1 MQELNHKFCIAP
13 MMQCTDIHDRYLMRL
28 ITKKSFLYTEM
39 VTTGAIIH
47 GNATHQL
54 DFNKSIESPVALQLG
69 GSNPDELAKCSEIA
83 ESMGYDEI
91 NLNLGCPS
99 ERVQKGSFGACL
111 MIEPKLV
118 QRCLNAMK
126 QSVSIP
132 VTAKCRTG
140 IDKIEDYDFLQSFVE
155 GIANQNISTIII
167 HARNA
172 ILKGLS
178 PRQNRTIPP
187 LKYDYVYRIKE
198 DFPEL
203 EIIINGGIDSLTEAK
218 DHLQNVDGVML
229 GRAPYDNP
237 MMLDDVDS
245 EIFGEPK
252 KQILRLDILKE
263 YLTYLEELN
272 DPKIRLNQVL
282 KHIYGLNKGL
292 KNARKYR
299 YEINQIMK
307 EGNLSGSFERL
318 SSYLA

>member
-1 MQELNHKFCIAP
+1 

-54 DFNKSIESPVALQLG
+54 EFNKSIESPVALQLG

-118 QRCLNAMK
+118 QKCLNAMK

-140 IDKIEDYDFLQSFVE
+140 IDKIEDYDFLRCFIE
-155 GIANQNISTIII
+155 GIANQNIATIII

-203 EIIINGGIDSLTEAK
+203 QIIINGGIDSLTVAK

-237 MMLDDVDS
+237 MMLEDVDS

-252 KQILRLDILKE
+252 KQILRLNILKE
-263 YLTYLEELN
+263 YLTYLEEL
-272 DPKIRLNQVL
+272 DGPKIRLNQVL

>member
-1 MQELNHKFCIAP
+1 

-111 MIEPKLV
+111 MIEPNLV

-155 GIANQNISTIII
+155 GIANQNIATIII

-237 MMLDDVDS
+237 MMLHDVDS
-245 EIFGEPK
+245 DIFGEPK

-263 YLTYLEELN
+263 YLTYLEELD

>member
-1 MQELNHKFCIAP
+1 
-13 MMQCTDIHDRYLMRL
+13 MMHCTDVHDRYLMRL

-39 VTTGAIIH
+39 VSTGAIIH
-47 GNATHQL
+47 GNAMHQL
-54 DFNKSIESPVALQLG
+54 RFNKSIESPVALQLG
-69 GSNPDELAKCSEIA
+69 GSNPDELAKCSEMA

-118 QRCLNAMK
+118 ERCLNAMK

-140 IDKIEDYDFLQSFVE
+140 IDKIEDYDFLRSFVE
-155 GIANQNISTIII
+155 SIANQNILTIII

-178 PRQNRTIPP
+178 PRQNRSIPP
-187 LKYDYVYRIKE
+187 LKYNYVYQIKK

-203 EIIINGGIDSLTEAK
+203 EIVINGGIDSMSEAK
-218 DHLQNVDGVML
+218 NHLQKVDGVML
-229 GRAPYDNP
+229 GRTPYDNP
-237 MMLDDVDS
+237 MMLEDVDS

-252 KQILRLDILKE
+252 KKILRLDILKE
-263 YLTYLEELN
+263 YLNYLEELN

-318 SSYLA
+318 SSFLT

>member
-1 MQELNHKFCIAP
+1 
-13 MMQCTDIHDRYLMRL
+13 
-28 ITKKSFLYTEM
+28 
-39 VTTGAIIH
+39 
-47 GNATHQL
+47 
-54 DFNKSIESPVALQLG
+54 
-69 GSNPDELAKCSEIA
+69 
-83 ESMGYDEI
+83 MGYDEI

-111 MIEPKLV
+111 MIEPNLV

-155 GIANQNISTIII
+155 GIANQNIATIII

-203 EIIINGGIDSLTEAK
+203 EIIINGGIGSLTEAK

-237 MMLDDVDS
+237 MMLEDVDS
-245 EIFGEPK
+245 EIYGEPK
-252 KQILRLDILKE
+252 KQILRLDILRE
-263 YLTYLEELN
+263 YLTYLEELD

-318 SSYLA
+318 STYLA

>member
-1 MQELNHKFCIAP
+1 

-111 MIEPKLV
+111 MIEPNLV

-155 GIANQNISTIII
+155 GIANQNIATIII

-318 SSYLA
+318 STYLA

>member
-1 MQELNHKFCIAP
+1 
-13 MMQCTDIHDRYLMRL
+13 MMQCTDIHDRFLMRL

-54 DFNKSIESPVALQLG
+54 EFNKSIESPVALQLG

-140 IDKIEDYDFLQSFVE
+140 IDKIEDYDFLRSFVE
-155 GIANQNISTIII
+155 GIANQNITTIII

-187 LKYDYVYRIKE
+187 LKYNYVYRIKE

-203 EIIINGGIDSLTEAK
+203 EIIINGGIDSLTETK
-218 DHLQNVDGVML
+218 NHLHKVDGVML

-237 MMLDDVDS
+237 MMLGDVDS

-263 YLTYLEELN
+263 YLNYLKELD
-272 DPKIRLNQVL
+272 DPNIRLNQVL

-292 KNARKYR
+292 KNAKKYR

>member
-1 MQELNHKFCIAP
+1 
-13 MMQCTDIHDRYLMRL
+13 
-28 ITKKSFLYTEM
+28 M

-155 GIANQNISTIII
+155 GIANQNIATIII

-263 YLTYLEELN
+263 YLTYLEELD

>member
-1 MQELNHKFCIAP
+1 
-13 MMQCTDIHDRYLMRL
+13 
-28 ITKKSFLYTEM
+28 M

-54 DFNKSIESPVALQLG
+54 DFNKPIESPVALQLG

-83 ESMGYDEI
+83 ENMGYDEI

-140 IDKIEDYDFLQSFVE
+140 IDKIEDYAFLQSFVE

-245 EIFGEPK
+245 EIFGMPK

-263 YLTYLEELN
+263 YLTYLEELD

-318 SSYLA
+318 SSFLA

>member
-1 MQELNHKFCIAP
+1 

-203 EIIINGGIDSLTEAK
+203 EIIINGGIDSLTEAN

-237 MMLDDVDS
+237 MMLEDVDS

-252 KQILRLDILKE
+252 KQILRLDILKK
-263 YLTYLEELN
+263 YLSYLEELD

-307 EGNLSGSFERL
+307 EGNLTGSFERL

>member
-1 MQELNHKFCIAP
+1 

-111 MIEPKLV
+111 MIEPNLV

-155 GIANQNISTIII
+155 GIANQNIATIII

-203 EIIINGGIDSLTEAK
+203 EIIINGGIGSLTEAK

-237 MMLDDVDS
+237 MMLHDVDS
-245 EIFGEPK
+245 DIFGEPK

-263 YLTYLEELN
+263 YLTYLEQLN

>member
-1 MQELNHKFCIAP
+1 

-111 MIEPKLV
+111 MIEPNLV
-118 QRCLNAMK
+118 QRCLNVMK

-155 GIANQNISTIII
+155 GIANQNIATIIM

-263 YLTYLEELN
+263 YLTYLEELD

>member
-1 MQELNHKFCIAP
+1 

-83 ESMGYDEI
+83 ENMGYDEI

-140 IDKIEDYDFLQSFVE
+140 IDKIEDYDFLRSFVE
-155 GIANQNISTIII
+155 GIANQNIATIII

-203 EIIINGGIDSLTEAK
+203 KIIINGGIDSLVEAK

-237 MMLDDVDS
+237 MMLEDVDS
-245 EIFGEPK
+245 EIYGEPK
-252 KQILRLDILKE
+252 KQILRLDILRE
-263 YLTYLEELN
+263 YLTYLEELD

-307 EGNLSGSFERL
+307 EGKLSGSFERL

>member
-1 MQELNHKFCIAP
+1 

-245 EIFGEPK
+245 EIFGKPK

-307 EGNLSGSFERL
+307 EGNLLGSFERL

>member
-1 MQELNHKFCIAP
+1 

-83 ESMGYDEI
+83 ENMGYDEI

-237 MMLDDVDS
+237 MLLGDVDS

-252 KQILRLDILKE
+252 KQILRIDILKE
-263 YLTYLEELN
+263 YLNYLKELD
-272 DPKIRLNQVL
+272 DPNIRLNQVL

-299 YEINQIMK
+299 YEINQIIK

-318 SSYLA
+318 SSYLF

>member
-1 MQELNHKFCIAP
+1 

-140 IDKIEDYDFLQSFVE
+140 IDKIEDYDFLRCFIE
-155 GIANQNISTIII
+155 GIANQNIATIII

-203 EIIINGGIDSLTEAK
+203 EIIINGGINSLIEAK

-263 YLTYLEELN
+263 YLTYLEELD

>member
-1 MQELNHKFCIAP
+1 

-203 EIIINGGIDSLTEAK
+203 EIIINGGINSLTEAK

-245 EIFGEPK
+245 EIFGKPK

>member
-1 MQELNHKFCIAP
+1 

-111 MIEPKLV
+111 MIEPNLV

-155 GIANQNISTIII
+155 GIANQNIATIII

-203 EIIINGGIDSLTEAK
+203 KIIINGGIDSLVEAK

-263 YLTYLEELN
+263 YLTYLEELD

>member
-1 MQELNHKFCIAP
+1 

-54 DFNKSIESPVALQLG
+54 YFNKSIESPVALQLG

-83 ESMGYDEI
+83 ENMGYDEI

-140 IDKIEDYDFLQSFVE
+140 IDKIEDYDFLRSFVE
-155 GIANQNISTIII
+155 GIANQNIATIII

-198 DFPEL
+198 DFPGI
-203 EIIINGGIDSLTEAK
+203 EIIINGGIDSLIEAK
-218 DHLQNVDGVML
+218 DHLQKVDGVML

-237 MMLDDVDS
+237 MMLEDVDS

-252 KQILRLDILKE
+252 KRISRLDILKE
-263 YLTYLEELN
+263 YLNYLEDLD

>member
-1 MQELNHKFCIAP
+1 
-13 MMQCTDIHDRYLMRL
+13 
-28 ITKKSFLYTEM
+28 M

-118 QRCLNAMK
+118 QKCLNAMK

-140 IDKIEDYDFLQSFVE
+140 IDKIEDYDFLRSFVE
-155 GIANQNISTIII
+155 GIANQNIATIII

-187 LKYDYVYRIKE
+187 LKYDYVYLIKE

-203 EIIINGGIDSLTEAK
+203 EIIINGGIDSLVEAK

-237 MMLDDVDS
+237 MMLEDVDS
-245 EIFGEPK
+245 EIYGEPK
-252 KQILRLDILKE
+252 KQIFRLDILRE
-263 YLTYLEELN
+263 YLTYLEELD

>member
-1 MQELNHKFCIAP
+1 

-111 MIEPKLV
+111 MIEPNLV
-118 QRCLNAMK
+118 QRCLNVMK

-155 GIANQNISTIII
+155 GIANQNIATIII

-203 EIIINGGIDSLTEAK
+203 EIIINGGINSLIEAK

-263 YLTYLEELN
+263 YLTYLEELD

-282 KHIYGLNKGL
+282 RHIYGLNKGL

>member
-1 MQELNHKFCIAP
+1 

-307 EGNLSGSFERL
+307 EGNLLGSFERL

>member
-1 MQELNHKFCIAP
+1 
-13 MMQCTDIHDRYLMRL
+13 
-28 ITKKSFLYTEM
+28 M

-118 QRCLNAMK
+118 QKCLNAMK

-140 IDKIEDYDFLQSFVE
+140 IDKIEDYDFLRCFIE
-155 GIANQNISTIII
+155 GIANQNIATIII

-203 EIIINGGIDSLTEAK
+203 EIIINGGIDSLTEAN

-237 MMLDDVDS
+237 MMLEDVDS

-252 KQILRLDILKE
+252 KQILRLDILKK
-263 YLTYLEELN
+263 YLSYLEELD

-318 SSYLA
+318 STYLA

>member
-1 MQELNHKFCIAP
+1 

-39 VTTGAIIH
+39 VATGAIIH

-99 ERVQKGSFGACL
+99 DRVQKGSFGACL

-263 YLTYLEELN
+263 YLTYLEELD

-307 EGNLSGSFERL
+307 EGNLLGSFERL

>member
-1 MQELNHKFCIAP
+1 

-118 QRCLNAMK
+118 QKCLNAMK
-126 QSVSIP
+126 RSVSIP

-140 IDKIEDYDFLQSFVE
+140 IDKIEDYDFLRCFIE
-155 GIANQNISTIII
+155 GIANQNIATIII

-203 EIIINGGIDSLTEAK
+203 EIIINGGIDSLTEAN

-237 MMLDDVDS
+237 MMLEDVDS

-252 KQILRLDILKE
+252 KQILRLDILKK
-263 YLTYLEELN
+263 YLSYLEELD

-299 YEINQIMK
+299 YELNHIMK

-318 SSYLA
+318 STYLA

>member
-1 MQELNHKFCIAP
+1 

-47 GNATHQL
+47 GNAMHQL

-118 QRCLNAMK
+118 QTCLNAMK

-140 IDKIEDYDFLQSFVE
+140 IDKIEDYDFLRCFIE
-155 GIANQNISTIII
+155 GIANQNIATIII

-203 EIIINGGIDSLTEAK
+203 EIIINGGIDSLTEAN

-237 MMLDDVDS
+237 MMLEDVDS

-252 KQILRLDILKE
+252 KQILRLDILKK
-263 YLTYLEELN
+263 YLSYLEELD

>member
-1 MQELNHKFCIAP
+1 

-83 ESMGYDEI
+83 ENMGYDEI

-126 QSVSIP
+126 RSVSIP

-140 IDKIEDYDFLQSFVE
+140 IDKIEDYDFLRSFVE
-155 GIANQNISTIII
+155 GIANQNIATVII

-187 LKYDYVYRIKE
+187 LKYDYVYRIKD

-203 EIIINGGIDSLTEAK
+203 KIIINGGIDSLTQAK

-237 MMLDDVDS
+237 MLLEDVDS

-252 KQILRLDILKE
+252 KQILRHDILKK
-263 YLTYLEELN
+263 YLTYLEELD

-307 EGNLSGSFERL
+307 EGNLSGSFDRL

>member
-1 MQELNHKFCIAP
+1 
-13 MMQCTDIHDRYLMRL
+13 
-28 ITKKSFLYTEM
+28 M

-111 MIEPKLV
+111 MIEPNLV

-155 GIANQNISTIII
+155 GLANQNIATIII

-203 EIIINGGIDSLTEAK
+203 EIIINGGINSLIEAK

-263 YLTYLEELN
+263 YLTYLEELD

>member
-1 MQELNHKFCIAP
+1 

-155 GIANQNISTIII
+155 GIANQNIATIII

>member
-1 MQELNHKFCIAP
+1 

-91 NLNLGCPS
+91 NLSLGCPS

-245 EIFGEPK
+245 EIFGKPK

-292 KNARKYR
+292 KNAKKYR

>member
-1 MQELNHKFCIAP
+1 

-118 QRCLNAMK
+118 QSCLNAMK

-263 YLTYLEELN
+263 YLTYLEELD

>member
-1 MQELNHKFCIAP
+1 

-83 ESMGYDEI
+83 EKMGYDEI

-140 IDKIEDYDFLQSFVE
+140 IDKIEDYDFLRSFVE
-155 GIANQNISTIII
+155 GIANQSIATIII

-203 EIIINGGIDSLTEAK
+203 EIIINGGINSLIEAK

-263 YLTYLEELN
+263 YLTYLEELD

>member
-1 MQELNHKFCIAP
+1 

-218 DHLQNVDGVML
+218 DHLENVDGVML

>member
-1 MQELNHKFCIAP
+1 

-54 DFNKSIESPVALQLG
+54 NFNKSIESPVALQLG

-203 EIIINGGIDSLTEAK
+203 KIIINGGIDSLTEAK

>member
-1 MQELNHKFCIAP
+1 

-83 ESMGYDEI
+83 ESIGYDEI

-111 MIEPKLV
+111 MIEPNLV

-155 GIANQNISTIII
+155 GIANQNIATIII

-203 EIIINGGIDSLTEAK
+203 EIIINGGINSLTEAK

-263 YLTYLEELN
+263 YLTYLEELD

>member
-1 MQELNHKFCIAP
+1 
-13 MMQCTDIHDRYLMRL
+13 
-28 ITKKSFLYTEM
+28 M

-111 MIEPKLV
+111 MIEPNLV

-155 GIANQNISTIII
+155 GIANQNIATIII

-203 EIIINGGIDSLTEAK
+203 EIIINGGINSLIEAK

>member
-1 MQELNHKFCIAP
+1 

-155 GIANQNISTIII
+155 GLANQNIATIII

-203 EIIINGGIDSLTEAK
+203 EIIINGGIDSLIEAK

-263 YLTYLEELN
+263 YLTYLEELD

>member
-1 MQELNHKFCIAP
+1 
-13 MMQCTDIHDRYLMRL
+13 
-28 ITKKSFLYTEM
+28 M

-155 GIANQNISTIII
+155 GLANQNIATIII

-198 DFPEL
+198 DFPGL
-203 EIIINGGIDSLTEAK
+203 EIIINGGINSLTEAK

>member
-1 MQELNHKFCIAP
+1 
-13 MMQCTDIHDRYLMRL
+13 
-28 ITKKSFLYTEM
+28 M

-47 GNATHQL
+47 GNATYQL

-245 EIFGEPK
+245 EIFGKPK